1 MRDRISRRLSSAFLI
16 MICIISSTWIPRAA
30 QGAPVDQRRVLP
42 TTVTPNHYRID
53 ITPDADALTFKVSVQ
68 IDITVHQ
75 ATRKIVLNDADIVID
90 QATLDDGTKVN
101 SIDRDTD
108 AQTATLALSHTL
120 KPGAHTVSMTYHGTI
135 YRQAS
140 GLFALDYETAQ
151 GKARALFT
159 QFENSDARRFVP
171 SWDEPGRKATFTL
184 TATVPAGQMAL
195 SNMPIAATEVL
206 PGNLKRVHFAATPR
220 MSSYLLF
227 FGVGDFERVNRDIE
241 GVDVGVVVKRGD
253 SAAAAFAL
261 DAAAHILPYY
271 NDYFG
276 TPFPLPKL
284 DLIAA
289 PGDSQFF
296 GAMENWG
303 AIFYFERDLL
313 IDSRIS
319 TDLDKQGVYIT
330 VAHEMAHQW
339 FGDLVTMAWWDDLW
353 LNEGF
358 ASWMEYKVTDHF
370 HPDWKIWMQGLHQSH
385 RAMEIDSKDGTHP
398 IITPIKDVLQASD
411 AFDTIT
417 YSKGAAVIRMLESY
431 VGETAFRDGVRRYMH
446 DHAYGN
452 TTTDDLWKEIDQGS
466 SQPLTPIA
474 HDFTLQAGVPEVTE
488 VSSSCQADKTTLQVT
503 QSHFAIDAGS
513 TAARLWHV
521 PVRTAHVG
529 GPPSTDI
536 VAGASRQTLRL
547 AECGTTI
554 INAGQTAYFRTRYS
568 HDSMAAIAAHY
579 AQLPPIDQLGVLDD
593 TRALA
598 YGGKEPMSALLDLT
612 THIPADADPLVA
624 SALVGVLLALDKLH
638 DGLQTQTAFRA
649 YAHRL
654 LNPLFVRVG
663 WDPRPGEE
671 GNVALLR
678 PRLIAALGA
687 FQDTGVI
694 DEARR
699 RFDRYMI
706 DKSDIDPGVRQAFL
720 NVTAVHA
727 DQKTWD
733 RLRGLAKDARTEVER
748 QEYYEMLAVPESAE
762 LAQQALQL
770 ALSGEPPPTT
780 GPNML
785 SAAAGRHPAMAFD
798 FAVAHWETL
807 SPFIEPASQ
816 PRFMPGILT
825 DTSDL
830 NLIAKL
836 DAFAAG
842 HIPPDARQDLRKTE
856 SNIRYLAKIREDQ
869 LPQVDEWI
877 RKQGFRFGG
886 DLGK

>member
-1 MRDRISRRLSSAFLI
+1 
-16 MICIISSTWIPRAA
+16 MICTTSATCASRAA
-30 QGAPVDQRRVLP
+30 GGAPVEQRRVLP
-42 TTVTPNHYRID
+42 TEVSPTHYRID
-53 ITPDADALTFKVSVQ
+53 ITPDASALTFKGSVQ

-75 ATRKIVLNDADIVID
+75 RTRKIVLNDADIAID
-90 QATLDDGTKVN
+90 QATLDDGTKVD
-101 SIDRDTD
+101 SIDRDID
-108 AQTATLALSHTL
+108 AQTATLALSRSL
-120 KPGAHTVSMTYHGTI
+120 KPGAHTLSMTYHSTI

-184 TATVPAGQMAL
+184 TATVPADQMAL

-227 FGVGDFERVNRDIE
+227 FGAGDFERVHRDIE

-284 DLIAA
+284 DLIGA

-319 TDLDKQGVYIT
+319 TERDKQAVYVT

-358 ASWMEYKVTDHF
+358 ASWMENKVTDHF
-370 HPDWKIWMQGLHQSH
+370 HPSWKVWMQGLRQSH
-385 RAMEIDSKDGTHP
+385 QAMEEDSKDGTHP
-398 IITPIKDVLQASD
+398 IITPINDVLQASG
-411 AFDTIT
+411 AFDSIT
-417 YSKGAAVIRMLESY
+417 YWKGAAVIRMLESY

-446 DHAYGN
+446 DHAYDN

-466 SQPLTPIA
+466 SQPLTQIA
-474 HDFTLQAGVPEVTE
+474 HDFTLQAGVPEVAE
-488 VSSSCQADKTTLQVT
+488 VSNVCQADKMALQVT
-503 QSHFAIDAGS
+503 QGHFAIDAES

-521 PVRTAHVG
+521 PVRVQQIG
-529 GPPSTDI
+529 GPPVTDI
-536 VAGASRQTLRL
+536 VWGTAPKSFRL
-547 AECGTTI
+547 ADCGTTI
-554 INAGQTAYFRTRYS
+554 INAGQTAYFRSRYS
-568 HDSMAAIAAHY
+568 HEGLADIATHY
-579 AQLPPIDQLGVLDD
+579 TQLSPMDQLGVLDD

-598 YGGKEPMSALLDLT
+598 YAGKEPMSALLDLAS
-612 THIPADADPLVA
+612 HIPADADPLVG
-624 SALVGVLLALDKLH
+624 SALVGLLRELDKLH
-638 DGLQTQTAFRA
+638 DGLPTQTAFRA
-649 YAHRL
+649 YARRL
-654 LNPLFVRVG
+654 LKPLFARVG
-663 WDPRPGEE
+663 WDPQPGEE
-671 GNVALLR
+671 GNIALLR
-678 PRLIAALGA
+678 PRLIAALSG
-687 FQDTGVI
+687 FQDTGI
-694 DEARR
+694 IEEARR
-699 RFDRYMI
+699 RFGRYLI
-706 DKSDIDPGVRQAFL
+706 DKAGIDSGVRQIL
-720 NVTAVHA
+720 LSVTAVHA
-727 DQKTWD
+727 DQHTWEQ
-733 RLRGLAKDARTEVER
+733 LRGLAKDARTEVER
-748 QEYYEMLAVPESAE
+748 QEYYELLAAPESAE

-770 ALSGEPPPTT
+770 ALSGEPPATT
-780 GPNML
+780 GPDML
-785 SAAAGRHPAMAFD
+785 SVAADRHPAMVFD

-807 SPFIEPASQ
+807 SPLIEPASQ
-816 PRFMPGILT
+816 PRFMPGLLT

-836 DAFAAG
+836 DVFASG
-842 HIPPDARQDLRKTE
+842 HIPSDARQDLHKTE
-856 SNIRYLAKIREDQ
+856 SNIRYLAKIRRERLLAVDQ
-869 LPQVDEWI
+869 WI
-877 RKQGFRFGG
+877 RDQGS
-886 DLGK
+886 